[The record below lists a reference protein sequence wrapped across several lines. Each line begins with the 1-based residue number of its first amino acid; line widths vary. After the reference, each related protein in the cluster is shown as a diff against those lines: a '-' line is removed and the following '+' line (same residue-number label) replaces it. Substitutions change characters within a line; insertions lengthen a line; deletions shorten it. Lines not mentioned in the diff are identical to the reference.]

1 MASREVLRRQVR
13 STETLRSVVGTMKAL
28 ASLRIG
34 QVRRAD
40 RALEASEAT
49 LERAFQAL
57 VQREPALARAVAVAA
72 SAPQVGARSW
82 GAVLF
87 GSDHG
92 LCGPFNDRLARRA
105 DARLAELGSDDA
117 PPRLLVVGR
126 RLRPKLLALGHPVE
140 RVVALPASIA
150 ATGDAVIEVAQA
162 VEGWQHEHGLA
173 QVFVVHH
180 QPTTGIAYR
189 TRTVQLLPLD
199 VAWLRAL
206 SERPWPTQQLPMLGL
221 DGEQMLRGL
230 VRHYVAHVL
239 VRAFAASQAA
249 ENAARLAAME
259 GAERNVD
266 ERLGELRHAAA
277 QERQN
282 AVTEELL
289 DVQAA
294 FRASDSGVS

>member
-1 MASREVLRRQVR
+1 MATREVLRRQVR

-28 ASLRIG
+28 ASVRIG

-40 RALEASEAT
+40 RALEVAEAT
-49 LERAFQAL
+49 LERAFQVL
-57 VQREPALARAVAVAA
+57 VRSEPELARALAAAA
-72 SAPQVGARSW
+72 SAPAVGSGAW

-92 LCGPFNDRLARRA
+92 LCGPFNERLARRA
-105 DARLAELGSDDA
+105 DARLIERGRDRVA
-117 PPRLLVVGR
+117 PRLLAVGR
-126 RLRPKLLALGHPVE
+126 RLRPKLAALGHPVE

-150 ATGDAVIEVAQA
+150 ATADAVLEVAQ
-162 VEGWQHEHGLA
+162 VIEGWQRDHGVEH
-173 QVFVVHH
+173 VWIVHH
-180 QPTTGIAYR
+180 QPTSGVAYR
-189 TRTVQLLPLD
+189 TRTIQLLPLD
-199 VAWLRAL
+199 VAWLRELA
-206 SERPWPTQQLPMLGL
+206 ERPWPTQQLPMLGL
-221 DGEQMLRGL
+221 DAEPMLRGL
-230 VRHYVAHVL
+230 VRHHVAHVL

-259 GAERNVD
+259 AAERNVD
-266 ERLGELRHAAA
+266 ERLGQLRHAAA

-294 FRASDSGVS
+294 FRASDAGAP